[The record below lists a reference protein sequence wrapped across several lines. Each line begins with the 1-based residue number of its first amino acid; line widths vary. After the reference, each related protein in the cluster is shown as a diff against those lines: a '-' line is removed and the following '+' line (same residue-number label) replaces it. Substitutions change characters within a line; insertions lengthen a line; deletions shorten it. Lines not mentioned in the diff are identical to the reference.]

1 MIISGKFYYKYKWK
15 KYRKT
20 DKILIVLE
28 IQINYLF
35 LKMRWQNK
43 NLKNTHKNFIYENFI
58 NHYFIKTMKYT

>member
-35 LKMRWQNK
+35 LKMR
-43 NLKNTHKNFIYENFI
+43 
-58 NHYFIKTMKYT
+58 